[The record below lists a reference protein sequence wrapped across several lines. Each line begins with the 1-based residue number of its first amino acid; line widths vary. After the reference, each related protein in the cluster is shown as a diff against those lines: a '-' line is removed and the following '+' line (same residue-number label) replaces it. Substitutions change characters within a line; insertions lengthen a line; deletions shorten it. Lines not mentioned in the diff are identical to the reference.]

1 MARLSLFPETGD
13 VPSRD
18 ATMQRISDGDGL
30 RPAAGADL
38 STPIVS
44 TQDGPRTMGK
54 GISNFGGKKA
64 APFKKGGGRKTKAV
78 VAKAAVM
85 GAKYGKGK

>member
-1 MARLSLFPETGD
+1 MTRVTLFPETGEK
-13 VPSRD
+13 PSME

-30 RPAAGADL
+30 VPAGTDL

-44 TQDGPRTMGK
+44 TQDGPRIMGK

-64 APFKKGGGRKTKAV
+64 APFKKGGGRKTKAM
-78 VAKAAVM
+78 VAKAAVS
-85 GAKYGKGK
+85 GAKFGKGK